1 MVQCK
6 ACGGTYAPVLADG
19 MLYFHVCP
27 PLSVPEL
34 HAALAAKTLALNPSA
49 QARYDQAVADDVA
62 TPPAKGAP
70 TRVDQFLATLV
81 VTRPNARNEN
91 VTQHPTKPDETIA
104 ISEGAGVLELPPAD
118 APPAAT
124 VTSDG
129 A

>member
-1 MVQCK
+1 MVKCN

-34 HAALAAKTLALNPSA
+34 RAAITAKTLALNPSA
-49 QARYDQAVADDVA
+49 QARYDQAVRDDQTTPEPADS
-62 TPPAKGAP
+62 PS
-70 TRVDQFLATLV
+70 RVEQFLATLS

-91 VTQHPTKPDETIA
+91 VTQHPTKPDETIP
-104 ISEGAGVLELPPAD
+104 ISEGAGVVELPPAAD
-118 APPAAT
+118 PPAAT
-124 VTSDG
+124 VTPGG